1 VISQFLAAAAAVGL
15 MGAGF
20 ANASQT
26 RSFEAMTGQTAMFGG
41 GEGGGAEGGTCR
53 VDVVRS
59 GSAGSADITRQ
70 TFSDGSCVCMIT
82 TGPAGNNGSAE
93 AAVTNLLRDRECA
106 GAPVAGAAGGQAAGA
121 AAGGGGMGG
130 GAVIGVLF
138 GVAAL
143 GVGVAA
149 GGGKKDS
156 AG

>member
-15 MGAGF
+15 MGAGL

-26 RSFEAMTGQTAMFGG
+26 RSFEAMTGQTAMFGSG
-41 GEGGGAEGGTCR
+41 DGGGADGGTCR

-59 GSAGSADITRQ
+59 GSAGSADVTRQ
-70 TFSDGSCVCMIT
+70 TFSDGSCVCTVT
-82 TGPAGNNGSAE
+82 TGPVDSNGSAE
-93 AAVTNLLRDRECA
+93 AIVSNLLRDRECA
-106 GAPVAGAAGGQAAGA
+106 GAPTAGNEAAG

>member
-1 VISQFLAAAAAVGL
+1 VISQFIAAAAAVGL

-20 ANASQT
+20 ANVSET

-41 GEGGGAEGGTCR
+41 GEGGGAQGGTCR

-59 GSAGSADITRQ
+59 GSAGTADVTRQ
-70 TFSDGSCVCMIT
+70 TLSDGSCVCTVT
-82 TGPAGNNGSAE
+82 TGPVSSNGSAE
-93 AAVTNLLRDRECA
+93 SVVTDLLRNRECA
-106 GAPVAGAAGGQAAGA
+106 GAPEAGNVGSEA
-121 AAGGGGMGG
+121 AAGGGGGVGG

-149 GGGKKDS
+149 GGGNKDS

>member
-1 VISQFLAAAAAVGL
+1 MISQFFAAVGL

-26 RSFEAMTGQTAMFGG
+26 RSFEAMTGQAAMFGG
-41 GEGGGAEGGTCR
+41 GGGGGAEGGMCR
-53 VDVVRS
+53 VDVVRT
-59 GSAGSADITRQ
+59 GSAGSADVTRQ
-70 TFSDGSCVCMIT
+70 TFSDGSCVCTIT
-82 TGPAGNNGSAE
+82 AGPAGSNGSAE
-93 AAVTNLLRDRECA
+93 SVVTNLLRDRECA
-106 GAPVAGAAGGQAAGA
+106 GAPLAGNVGSEA
-121 AAGGGGMGG
+121 AAGGGMGG
-130 GAVIGVLF
+130 GAVVGVLF

>member
-26 RSFEAMTGQTAMFGG
+26 RSFEAMTGQTAMFGS
-41 GEGGGAEGGTCR
+41 GEGGGAEGGNCR

-59 GSAGSADITRQ
+59 GAAGSADVTRQ
-70 TFSDGSCVCMIT
+70 TFSDGSCVCTVT
-82 TGPAGNNGSAE
+82 TGPASSNGSAE
-93 AAVTNLLRDRECA
+93 TVVTNLLRDRECA
-106 GAPVAGAAGGQAAGA
+106 AAPVGGYAGSEAGA

-149 GGGKKDS
+149 GGGGKNDS